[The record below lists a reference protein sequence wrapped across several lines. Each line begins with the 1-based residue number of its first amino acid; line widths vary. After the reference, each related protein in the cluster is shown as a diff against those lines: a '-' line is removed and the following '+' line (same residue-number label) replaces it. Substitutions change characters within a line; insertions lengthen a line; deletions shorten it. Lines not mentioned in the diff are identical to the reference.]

1 MMRLR
6 LSILL
11 TLFLFITAFPQA
23 GPDTLRFNK
32 SILPGEHLTLVYKPK
47 SYDASV
53 KRTYPALILL
63 HGWSGG
69 YKDWANNV
77 DLQFYADKY
86 EFLIIT
92 PEGYYSSW
100 YLDSP
105 IKENNRM
112 EKFFWDIFY
121 PFIISQYRTVPE
133 KLFIS
138 GLSMGG
144 HGAINYFIDNPD
156 AFAGAGSMSGILDLT
171 AFPEN
176 WGIKDLLGTFNP
188 KNPAAWLNRSA
199 LNRLD
204 KLKFYKEKPLY
215 IECGKKDFA
224 WKVNVAF
231 INKAKA
237 LGLRIYTYEDD
248 GNHDWK
254 FWKEGIV
261 RNLDFFSDWLNGR
274 TPEKKD

>member
-1 MMRLR
+1 MKIRL
-6 LSILL
+6 IFLL
-11 TLFLFITAFPQA
+11 TLFLFITTLPQQS
-23 GPDTLRFNK
+23 PDTLRFNK

-53 KRTYPALILL
+53 KRTFPALILL

-69 YKDWANNV
+69 YRDWSNNV
-77 DLQFYADKY
+77 NLQELADKY

-100 YLDSP
+100 YLNSP
-105 IKENNRM
+105 LKANNQM
-112 EKFFWDIFY
+112 ESFFWDVFY
-121 PFIISQYRTVPE
+121 PYITSQYRTQPE

-144 HGAINYFIDNPD
+144 HGAVNYFIDNPD

-176 WGIKDLLGTFNP
+176 WGIKDLLGPYNP
-188 KNPAAWLNRSA
+188 QNPVTWLNRSA

-224 WKVNVAF
+224 WKVNEAF
-231 INKAKA
+231 MKKAED
-237 LGLRIYTYEDD
+237 LGLKIHTFTDD

-254 FWKEGIV
+254 FWTAGIV
-261 RNLDFFSDWLNGR
+261 RNLEFFSNWLKGKF
-274 TPEKKD
+274 PKK